1 MGMVMLTPFIHGHG
15 LSFYLDL
22 RGGSKSPLRRFCA
35 MRRRRW
41 LAAALTLSALA
52 RGFVGTRGPP
62 PAVGPRLGAV
72 SDAVAD
78 LAPPVDL
85 RKSPWEALHEA
96 FQAEGRRCW
105 GQGFDGKVPG
115 YIADAWPVG
124 LGCRVPG
131 MPQQLEP
138 RELGRAALQA

>member
-1 MGMVMLTPFIHGHG
+1 MAPAFRSTYKAAQVSADFG
-15 LSFYLDL
+15 
-22 RGGSKSPLRRFCA
+22 A

-41 LAAALTLSALA
+41 LAAAVTLSALS
-52 RGFVGTRGPP
+52 RGFLGTRGPP
-62 PAVGPRLGAV
+62 VAPVQPRAAL

-105 GQGFDGKVPG
+105 GEGFDGKVPG
-115 YIADAWPVG
+115 YIADAW
-124 LGCRVPG
+124 RF
-131 MPQQLEP
+131 
-138 RELGRAALQA
+138 